1 MKFLKKIALS
11 ALLFLFGSGLYAAE
25 SDAPNYL
32 NVCLNGE
39 NVPFS
44 TEARPE
50 RGIDVEV
57 AQELGSQLGRPLKLV
72 WVTVPKRGGI
82 GRALQ
87 QTLVAKKCD
96 AYMGIPQDPDLAK
109 DMAERKL
116 VTSSPYLSLGYVLVA
131 APGKPVPNAAA
142 LQGARRVG
150 AVTATP
156 ADLFLFRK
164 QFARVPYPNSAAL
177 IEALRIGE
185 VDLALVW
192 SSALAGDAGKNLVPA
207 TEPVDAADRYA
218 DLYAD
223 LTVAMRVAD
232 KELAKDIATAIQTL
246 RDDGQIQKIV
256 GRYGLPSVVRP

>member
-1 MKFLKKIALS
+1 MKFLKKTALS
-11 ALLFLFGSGLYAAE
+11 ALLLVFGLGLYAAE
-25 SDAPNYL
+25 PDAPNYL
-32 NVCLNGE
+32 TVCLNGE
-39 NVPFS
+39 NAPFS

-72 WVTVPKRGGI
+72 WVTVPNRGGI

-87 QTLVAKKCD
+87 QTLVGKKCD

-109 DMAERKL
+109 DLAERKL
-116 VTSSPYLSLGYVLVA
+116 VTSSPYLTLGYVLVA

-164 QFARVPYPNSAAL
+164 QLARVPYPNSTAL
-177 IEALRIGE
+177 IEALKTGDI
-185 VDLALVW
+185 DLAMLW
-192 SSALAGDAGKNLVPA
+192 SSALAGDAGKNLVAA
-207 TEPVDAADRYA
+207 TEAVDDT
-218 DLYAD
+218 DLYTN
-223 LTVAMRVAD
+223 LTVATRIAD
-232 KELAKDIATAIQTL
+232 KELVRDITAAIKTL
-246 RDDGQIQKIV
+246 RDDGRIEKILR
-256 GRYGLPSVVRP
+256 RYSLPSIVRP